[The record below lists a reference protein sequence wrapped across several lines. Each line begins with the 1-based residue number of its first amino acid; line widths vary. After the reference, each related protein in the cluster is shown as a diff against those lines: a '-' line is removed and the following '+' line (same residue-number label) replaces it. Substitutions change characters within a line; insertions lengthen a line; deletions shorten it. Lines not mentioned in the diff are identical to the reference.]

1 MVPFEAPPTFFGDA
15 MSDPDFDKT
24 LATLMAEFSKSGIA
38 ELLIRQ
44 GDFEVYLSNVAG
56 QGRKLHRTALR
67 PPDPMA
73 VAAELKTVTAVQA
86 EFATAANPADLP
98 TDARIVVAPNLGTF
112 YRAPKPGAANY
123 VEVGEIITAGDELCL
138 IEVMKLF
145 TAVRADSPGR
155 LHAVLAE
162 DGSMVEAGQPLFAV
176 VDA

>member
-1 MVPFEAPPTFFGDA
+1 MRGATHLFGDT

-24 LATLMAEFSKSGIA
+24 IATLMAEFAKSGIA
-38 ELLIRQ
+38 ELSVRR

-56 QGRKLHRTALR
+56 QGRKPHQTASRR
-67 PPDPMA
+67 PVPVA
-73 VAAELKTVTAVQA
+73 VAARPEAVSAPQA
-86 EFATAANPADLP
+86 ESAAAANPAEFP
-98 TDARIVVAPNLGTF
+98 ADARIVVAPNLGTF

-123 VEVGEIITAGDELCL
+123 VEVGDMIADGNELCL

-145 TAVRADSPGR
+145 TAVRADTPGR

>member
-1 MVPFEAPPTFFGDA
+1 MRGATHFFGET
-15 MSDPDFDKT
+15 MPDPDFDKT

-38 ELLIRQ
+38 ELSIRQ

-56 QGRKLHRTALR
+56 QRRKPHQTASRR
-67 PPDPMA
+67 PVPVA
-73 VAAELKTVTAVQA
+73 VAVRPEAVS
-86 EFATAANPADLP
+86 ATQTESAAAAHLVDLP
-98 TDARIVVAPNLGTF
+98 ADARIVVAPNLGTF
-112 YRAPKPGAANY
+112 YRAPKPGATNY
-123 VEVGEIITAGDELCL
+123 AEVGDIITVGDELCL

-145 TAVRADSPGR
+145 TAVRADTPGR